1 MSIRGIKVS
10 DDILAEILIRE
21 GLACPEIIRRN
32 SRKPSRP
39 LEQGNSRKEN
49 YPDDEAV
56 SQVKEYLREKF
67 IARVGLGLGNETANV
82 DAELANTFAWA
93 VDQYI
98 LNQLRDA

>member
-1 MSIRGIKVS
+1 MPRDYQKEF
-10 DDILAEILIRE
+10 AEAVKAVRNRE
-21 GLACPEIIRRN
+21 
-32 SRKPSRP
+32 
-39 LEQGNSRKEN
+39 NSRKEN